1 MASFAI
7 FNENF
12 YLTSYPEVAEAVT
25 AGYFSSGLDHFQRYG
40 LQEGRV
46 LVSLDYNESTYLA
59 KYPDIRAA
67 VTAGSFSSGLSHF
80 IQFGADEGRSG
91 DPFPN
96 GSTSAEGEGRDENRA
111 TGTISQDLFSG
122 RRGQD
127 YEPLPD
133 TTNFTFQEGGE
144 TVQNLPITIYNEDVS
159 DGSDI
164 ILYTIDS
171 GDVGFSQE
179 TYVFSEPSVPG
190 TIAPELLPFGTI
202 AGETVN
208 VQVIPSSPIKT
219 AIIIIKDIDS
229 VDTPSPG
236 SALNGSVLNGGTNED
251 RLNGTDGDD
260 VLLGNSSNDYLNGG
274 NGNDIL
280 VGEFGADIL
289 DGGTGDDD
297 LNGGYDS
304 DYLLGNSGN
313 DYLDGFYGNDILNG
327 EDGNDTLDGWNESDS
342 LNGGSGN
349 DSLLGWYGEDYLD
362 GDDGDDTLKG
372 EGDND
377 TLDGGLGIDSLEGG
391 FEDDLYIVDSVTD
404 IITENLDAGED
415 EVESSVSFTLGEN
428 LENLTLTGS
437 SDITGIGN
445 ALDNRITGSYEANNS
460 LIGADG
466 NDTLIGSFGGADSFV
481 FNSLTEGIDTIQSFD
496 RSEGDKIQ
504 VSASGFGI
512 GSTELDRFTYD
523 GSTGALSLF
532 DQDFIQTT
540 QFALL
545 FSTFDPSLDITIV

>member
-12 YLTSYPEVAEAVT
+12 YLTSYPQVAEAVT

-111 TGTISQDLFSG
+111 TGTPSDQLSPG

-127 YEPLPD
+127 YEPLPSP
-133 TTNFTFQEGGE
+133 TNFTFQEGGE

-164 ILYTIDS
+164 ILYTIDN

-179 TYVFSEPSVPG
+179 TYVFSEPSIPG
-190 TIAPELLPFGTI
+190 TIAPELLPDSTII

-208 VQVIPSSPIKT
+208 VQVIPGSPIKT
-219 AIIIIKDIDS
+219 AIIIIDDIGS

-236 SALNGSVLNGGTNED
+236 SALNGSILNGGINED

-289 DGGTGDDD
+289 DGGTGEDD

-327 EDGNDTLDGWNESDS
+327 EDGNDTLDGWWDNDGLS
-342 LNGGSGN
+342 GGSGN
-349 DSLLGWYGEDYLD
+349 DSLLGWDGEDYLD
-362 GDDGDDTLKG
+362 GGDGDDILKG
-372 EGDND
+372 EN
-377 TLDGGLGIDSLEGG
+377 
-391 FEDDLYIVDSVTD
+391 
-404 IITENLDAGED
+404 
-415 EVESSVSFTLGEN
+415 
-428 LENLTLTGS
+428 
-437 SDITGIGN
+437 
-445 ALDNRITGSYEANNS
+445 
-460 LIGADG
+460 G
-466 NDTLIGSFGGADSFV
+466 NDTLYGGSGADSFV
-481 FNSLTEGIDTIQSFD
+481 FNIFLTEEIDTIESFD

-512 GSTELDRFTYD
+512 GATELNRFTYD
-523 GSTGALSLF
+523 SGTGALSLF
-532 DQDFIQTT
+532 DQDFIQAT
-540 QFALL
+540 QFASLYN
-545 FSTFDPSLDITIV
+545 SNFDPSLFDPNLDITLV